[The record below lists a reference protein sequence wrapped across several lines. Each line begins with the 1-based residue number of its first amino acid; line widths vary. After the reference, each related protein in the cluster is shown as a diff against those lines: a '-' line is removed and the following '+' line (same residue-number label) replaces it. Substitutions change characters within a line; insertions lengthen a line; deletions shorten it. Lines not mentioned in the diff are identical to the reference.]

1 MGLNTGILS
10 LSREVKL
17 TEDEFRKLAKFVY
30 DLLGIHIPE
39 KRRYLFENRLS
50 DRLRELSLSS
60 FSDYLNYLRF
70 DTGRH
75 QELDRLIERVTTN
88 ETSFFRDT
96 SQLDI
101 FRDKLLPNVIAAR
114 LKQKLRRIRVWSAG
128 CSSGEE
134 PYTLAIMILEKL
146 GPAAAQWD
154 IRVLGSDISEAML
167 GKAREGVYS
176 NYSLRTTPDPVLK
189 RYFQEKGGNMGVHEA
204 LKKLV
209 RFERI
214 NLTDSDSTRRVSP
227 ADIIFCRNVIIYFDD
242 DVKRR
247 VAAAFRDKVASD
259 GYLVLGHSESLRNI
273 TRSFLP
279 MPGVGSPIY
288 VPAGS
293 GSDGS

>member
-10 LSREVKL
+10 LTREVKL
-17 TEDEFRKLAKFVY
+17 TEDEFRKLAQFVY

-50 DRLRELSLSS
+50 DRLRELSLKS
-60 FSDYLNYLRF
+60 FSDYLNYLRY

-96 SQLDI
+96 AQLDI
-101 FRDKLLPNVIAAR
+101 FSQKLLPNLIAAR
-114 LKQKLRRIRVWSAG
+114 LKSGNHKLRIWSAG

-134 PYTLAIMILEKL
+134 PYTLAVLTLEKL
-146 GPAAAQWD
+146 GASASQWD
-154 IRVLGSDISEAML
+154 VRVLGTDISDAML
-167 GKAREGVYS
+167 DKASEGVYS
-176 NYSLRTTPDPVLK
+176 PYALRTTPEPVLK
-189 RYFQEKGGNMGVHEA
+189 RYFQDQDGQKSVHA
-204 LKKLV
+204 VLRKLV

-214 NLTDSDSTRRVSP
+214 NLTDTAAMKRLGP
-227 ADIIFCRNVIIYFDD
+227 ADVIFCRNVIIYFDD

-247 VAAAFRDKVASD
+247 VATSFRDKVAED

-288 VPAGS
+288 VPAANAQA
-293 GSDGS
+293 